1 MEVQIFFVV
10 NTNVSIFYKYF
21 SLYFYNNIIIKTYR
35 KKIYFGSVAR
45 ESNKPNYTD
54 NVDKIFDFLK

>member
-1 MEVQIFFVV
+1 MYLFFINIFLF
-10 NTNVSIFYKYF
+10 I
-21 SLYFYNNIIIKTYR
+21 FYNNIIIKTYR
-35 KKIYFGSVAR
+35 KKIYFGSLAR